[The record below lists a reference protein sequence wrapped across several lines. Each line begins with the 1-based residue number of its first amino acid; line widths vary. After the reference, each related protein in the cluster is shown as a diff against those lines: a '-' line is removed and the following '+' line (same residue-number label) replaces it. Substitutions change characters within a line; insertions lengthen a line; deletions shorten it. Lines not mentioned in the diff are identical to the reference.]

1 MSDDA
6 YTQGK
11 PFDVLNSRGLAGKKE
26 YVSGLERRRDEQAI
40 SLLVECLCDESCYLR
55 DQAEQALSRI
65 GASVAPV
72 LLPLL
77 EQGLWY
83 TRGSVARVLGRF
95 GYRPG
100 VPGLLNLGED
110 ANETVAAAAC
120 DALVAIGRNGGTISI
135 AQALHRL
142 APDVRRR
149 RFGEIAARD
158 RHLADRVERMLLNDE
173 LMSAEGGESLN
184 DESPVVRAAEDGLEW
199 EVLTGPPASPK
210 RPEAPGSGRAGP
222 LSS

>member
-6 YTQGK
+6 YAQGK

-26 YVSGLERRRDEQAI
+26 YVSGLDRRRDEQAI
-40 SLLVECLCDESCYLR
+40 SLLVECLYDESWYLR

-65 GASVAPV
+65 GESVAPV

-77 EQGLWY
+77 EQGLWF
-83 TRGSVARVLGRF
+83 TRSSVARVLGHF

-142 APDVRRR
+142 PPDVRRR
-149 RFGEIAARD
+149 RFGEIAGRD
-158 RHLADRVERMLLNDE
+158 RHLADRVERMLHNDE
-173 LMSAEGGESLN
+173 LMSAEGGESLS
-184 DESPVVRAAEDGLEW
+184 DESPVVRASEDGLEW
-199 EVLTGPPASPK
+199 EVLTGPPASPP
-210 RPEAPGSGRAGP
+210 RPEAPGSGRAGTP
-222 LSS
+222 SS